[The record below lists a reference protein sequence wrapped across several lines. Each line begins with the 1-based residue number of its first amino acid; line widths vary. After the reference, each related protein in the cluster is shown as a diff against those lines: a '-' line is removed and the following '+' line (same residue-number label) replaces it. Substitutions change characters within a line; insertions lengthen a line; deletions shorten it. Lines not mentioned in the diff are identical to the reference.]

1 MQSLKFYIDN
11 PRVFGFS
18 LLDKFGYL
26 LSDKLYLQL
35 FILFSNGKEVAL
47 ETSPDIQREI
57 TVA

>member
-35 FILFSNGKEVAL
+35 LYYPLAELK
-47 ETSPDIQREI
+47 R
-57 TVA
+57 

>member
-26 LSDKLYLQL
+26 LSDKLYLQ